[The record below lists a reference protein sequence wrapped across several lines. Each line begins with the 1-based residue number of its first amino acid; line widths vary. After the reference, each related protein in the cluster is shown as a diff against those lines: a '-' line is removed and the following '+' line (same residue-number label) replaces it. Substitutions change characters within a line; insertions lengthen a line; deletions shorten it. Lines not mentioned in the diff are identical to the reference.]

1 MQLKAHERQSNAHS
15 ANPEYHRWSAA
26 QGDDGVESTF
36 TKALQDYERSDLW
49 QSWIGALR
57 VLGTVFVVLIWKNTV
72 SPVNVF
78 LLFSP
83 SPRGLPGFRYPPPRA
98 VNINRCDS
106 KST

>member
-57 VLGTVFVVLIWKNTV
+57 VLGTVFVGLIWKKIP
-72 SPVNVF
+72 S
-78 LLFSP
+78 LRSMFSFC
-83 SPRGLPGFRYPPPRA
+83 SVPPPEDCLVLDIPRQEQ
-98 VNINRCDS
+98 
-106 KST
+106 